1 MYNVWAGTT
10 YLEVDTTDWELG
22 GESQQTP
29 WLSLEK
35 MCKKD
40 ERKKWIHFAM
50 MITFAKKSEQKNY
63 SFTLLKPPLPRH
75 DVLWTSFE
83 NLEIILTPFFNFCKR
98 ETTLFLLL
106 LEFFH
111 KKEALLWRAEVWQK
125 LNMYLLLAPSPYTT
139 NSFDCVTMFVW
150 VGRGI
155 WTDWV
160 IGWEVWQT
168 LSKQRLRH
176 LSKAS
181 LALSKLPTL
190 CQKLPILSH
199 KMRT

>member
-1 MYNVWAGTT
+1 MFNIWGGGT

-29 WLSLEK
+29 WLSSGKCAKKMKEK
-35 MCKKD
+35 SEFMLNPFIKTNSP
-40 ERKKWIHFAM
+40 IYSSPL
-50 MITFAKKSEQKNY
+50 IFAKGR
-63 SFTLLKPPLPRH
+63 PPCFVVVRIFS
-75 DVLWTSFE
+75 W
-83 NLEIILTPFFNFCKR
+83 
-98 ETTLFLLL
+98 
-106 LEFFH
+106 
-111 KKEALLWRAEVWQK
+111 KKFSLWRAEVWQK
-125 LNMYLLLAPSPYTT
+125 WNMDLLLHLPPTKT
-139 NSFDCVTMFVW
+139 FDCVTMFVW
-150 VGRGI
+150 VGTGI

-160 IGWEVWQT
+160 IGWEVGQT

-199 KMRT
+199 KMRTLRDLILAGQL